1 MFSRLRSFLEQW
13 IISLQTYPLTHL
25 IVLIMTVLWVILIEQ
40 DIGIESTTLTDTLIK
55 LLMTWA
61 CLLPLSIIRPKHLI
75 TQGSILVFGIIY
87 YLVLAQHVSK
97 WLYSDLLPAVGMIV
111 LARIIPSVIIARE
124 HQDSQDLTWSQ
135 FTQRWVSLIQWVI
148 AGLILWWGVA
158 ASLVSIEFLFDVTI
172 HSNIYQHIW
181 VISVLCV
188 WAWIWLINLQQQSEL
203 SIIQYPRWMRIFW
216 QYIFLPLCGIYGL
229 ILISYGIKIIATGTW
244 PQGQLVYMVAGYIW
258 FWLLTWFTLLPLERN
273 NLWLSKAYR
282 ILFIS
287 FVVTS
292 WLIIGALIIRVS
304 QYGWT
309 IDRAMVMALIIWI
322 IIMGVGSLI
331 WTRKKWIIGLSS
343 LVIIGALSICIN
355 PLLIRSYQLTN
366 IQSLLTSTT
375 TISTGDASKLYA
387 SVNYLSVNYGTG
399 RLGQIF
405 NSEQVSSLSWS
416 NTWDLATNTMA
427 ILKISNYDITSGYDE
442 STNNYFSFYSNN
454 QWIFDIAWYKTL
466 MQVDNYSM
474 MSNTNDG
481 LSVDKNIFTIATWG
495 VNTIINFDLY
505 ISNFSNTQSKE
516 QSTPYIITWDNYKLI
531 LTSANGQKNNWISKL
546 EWFWWYL
553 LLK

>member
-282 ILFIS
+282 VLFIS
-287 FVVTS
+287 FIVTNG
-292 WLIIGALIIRVS
+292 LIIGALIIRVS